1 MSDDEECELVFY
13 TDEDTYEKAEKMA
26 KELGL
31 KTIGEFAVYAMR
43 YYVEKSKKFE

>member
-31 KTIGEFAVYAMR
+31 KTIGEFEVYAMR
-43 YYVEKSKKFE
+43 YYMEKSKES

>member
-1 MSDDEECELVFY
+1 MSDNKECELVFY
-13 TDEDTYEKAEKMA
+13 ADEDTYEKAEKMA

-43 YYVEKSKKFE
+43 YYMEKSKES